1 MPALSTRRPLQW
13 SQYPLQCAP
22 SRRRTARSHYNALSL
37 CPRFNGSPGA
47 RIAVPLAPIMSHY
60 NALSR
65 STTTIQGLF
74 WTGTRIAV
82 PLAPLQCEPSRR
94 TARSHYTMC
103 SHYNHDSR
111 ALLEP
116 ELPYRSLAL
125 QYGLIRNGPPARPQ
139 NSPRS
144 DTHYHGIQRYV
155 CDFTGSITC
164 HHLPA
169 AKSPQNGSQP
179 THTPQALVV
188 MRLQLTT
195 NRHGYKLQ
203 STHSQQLL

>member
-22 SRRRTARSHYNALSL
+22 SRRCTARSHYNALSL

-47 RIAVPLAPIMSHY
+47 RIAIPLASITMRSHVVQPRFKGSSGPEPESPYRLLHYNVNQVAVPLAPITQC
-60 NALSR
+60 ALT
-65 STTTIQGLF
+65 TTTIQGLS
-74 WTGTRIAV
+74 WNPNCHTT
-82 PLAPLQCEPSRR
+82 
-94 TARSHYTMC
+94 RSHYNTVSYEM
-103 SHYNHDSR
+103 
-111 ALLEP
+111 APLLDHKIP
-116 ELPYRSLAL
+116 HA
-125 QYGLIRNGPPARPQ
+125 G
-139 NSPRS
+139 PRS

-169 AKSPQNGSQP
+169 AKSPQNGSRP

-203 STHSQQLL
+203 STHGQQLL

>member
-1 MPALSTRRPLQW
+1 MEPIPITMCTKPPPYRSL
-13 SQYPLQCAP
+13 PLQCALTMSTIQWLSWGP
-22 SRRRTARSHYNALSL
+22 NRRTAR
-37 CPRFNGSPGA
+37 
-47 RIAVPLAPIMSHY
+47 SHY

-203 STHSQQLL
+203 STHGQQLL